1 VNSAGVRV
9 GVGTRFAY
17 DGEVIEVV
25 EMLATPAGNEVLL
38 KNVTGRRMLRIS
50 VKELLAS
57 DRARVIP
64 DGPGPSADDPGDAPG
79 VVLTEMTEHER
90 QRVAE
95 RAAHVRE
102 VLTGYRSGSAELAGD
117 EEPRPPFDPGLPLE
131 RRYVSKAVGACSVS
145 DPPPVIV

>member
-1 VNSAGVRV
+1 MNSAGVRV

-25 EMLATPAGNEVLL
+25 EMLATSAGNEVLL

-64 DGPGPSADDPGDAPG
+64 DGRG
-79 VVLTEMTEHER
+79 R
-90 QRVAE
+90 QRTIPV
-95 RAAHVRE
+95 
-102 VLTGYRSGSAELAGD
+102 T
-117 EEPRPPFDPGLPLE
+117 
-131 RRYVSKAVGACSVS
+131 RRVWC
-145 DPPPVIV
+145 